1 MSKSILI
8 VEKNDYVVLKIAE
21 YLRTAGY
28 ETSRAK
34 SSQLGIGAIRSSPP
48 DLILLSND
56 LNDLDTQAFL
66 ERMRNMV
73 GKGKIPVLLITKKND
88 NVAKK
93 VQHPDEI
100 IDTIQKPVAL
110 ERLHLRI
117 SEFFQVPVTKDTR
130 HLTSEV
136 YIRDGVVIVEL
147 RGHLTQ
153 LELVSLKYRILDI
166 ALADK
171 TLSKRFYIIIYDLEK
186 DGLTQE
192 SFGKI
197 FSFAAFFKD
206 TPPDNFKV
214 LTSSEHITQLIA
226 QDPVASRFEIV
237 DNYIEGLHKLKALYL
252 KEGEEEIRVEFLQPD
267 SVLFKDVYDAQGNRI
282 KERGKSFA
290 QQELNA
296 LRNRGVKSL
305 YYTRKARVDTDRQI
319 NADEDVD
326 VVLDAIHLTGVMIPE
341 QLMDYES
348 KKLLKI
354 NILIVNSDKE
364 ELENLSSFFSSHG
377 FPVKESSSIAEALK
391 IATATMFDFMIVDLE
406 LKDGK
411 GLDLVRAVQKLN
423 TLKSCSFIITG
434 KSVQV
439 DTVKEAI
446 SLGVSGFLKSP
457 IDTRKLEKL
466 FQ

>member
-1 MSKSILI
+1 M
-8 VEKNDYVVLKIAE
+8 
-21 YLRTAGY
+21 
-28 ETSRAK
+28 
-34 SSQLGIGAIRSSPP
+34 
-48 DLILLSND
+48 
-56 LNDLDTQAFL
+56 
-66 ERMRNMV
+66 
-73 GKGKIPVLLITKKND
+73 
-88 NVAKK
+88 
-93 VQHPDEI
+93 
-100 IDTIQKPVAL
+100 
-110 ERLHLRI
+110 
-117 SEFFQVPVTKDTR
+117 
-130 HLTSEV
+130 
-136 YIRDGVVIVEL
+136 
-147 RGHLTQ
+147 
-153 LELVSLKYRILDI
+153 
-166 ALADK
+166 
-171 TLSKRFYIIIYDLEK
+171 
-186 DGLTQE
+186 
-192 SFGKI
+192 
-197 FSFAAFFKD
+197 
-206 TPPDNFKV
+206 
-214 LTSSEHITQLIA
+214 
-226 QDPVASRFEIV
+226 
-237 DNYIEGLHKLKALYL
+237 
-252 KEGEEEIRVEFLQPD
+252 
-267 SVLFKDVYDAQGNRI
+267 
-282 KERGKSFA
+282 
-290 QQELNA
+290 
-296 LRNRGVKSL
+296 RNRGVKSL